1 MPEDRGSDEPGLW
14 ERAKRGD
21 SAAFAEVYDR
31 HRDRVF
37 GQALRWTRSGHDAE
51 DILALVFLE
60 AWRRRATVRMV
71 DDSLLPWLLVTANHV
86 AQNADRA
93 ARRHRIAMAKV
104 PAQEHQADHATRVL
118 DGLDTDLVEARV
130 RVAFAALRP
139 KERDVLTLCVVNE
152 FSLAQA
158 ARTLGIPVGTVK
170 SRLSRAKARLAS
182 LTGPQDRDDASAPAF
197 GGLK

>member
-1 MPEDRGSDEPGLW
+1 MPEDAGSDEPAIWG
-14 ERAKRGD
+14 RATRGD
-21 SAAFAEVYDR
+21 SAAFAEIYDR

-51 DILALVFLE
+51 DVLALVFLE
-60 AWRRRATVRMV
+60 AWRRRSSVRIV
-71 DDSLLPWLLVTANHV
+71 DGSLLPWLLVTANHV

-104 PAQEHQADHATRVL
+104 PAQEDQADHSHRVL
-118 DGLDTDLVEARV
+118 DDLDTDSDAARV
-130 RVAFAALRP
+130 RAAFARLRP
-139 KERDVLTLCVVNE
+139 RERDVLTLCVVHDY
-152 FSLAQA
+152 SLAQA
-158 ARTLGIPVGTVK
+158 AEALGVPVGTVK